1 MAYDRHI
8 DKTEEEL
15 RDLRAVYAQDDV
27 ARFVD
32 GLESGKIKNEEQII
46 DLTNKIQESD
56 GLVRLEY
63 SRLLRLKQSG
73 FIEQFATNYNK
84 SYDTS
89 HFLMNKMRSGL
100 SRGLKLLEVFC
111 EKKRRKGHSMSK
123 RKVVDSS
130 KMGRCAYNLS
140 IWRLEQYKESVKKL
154 YQEVCTYNDDLTKCI
169 DLCLEMIDQV
179 NYVRTHPDY
188 ADEIYDKCH
197 KETVLNSRTTI
208 RRFISLKANLENDIY
223 AKMEEWEKKK
233 QALKNL
239 KAKLYHT
246 LDLNEWT
253 DLCVVE
259 EVIKARQQD
268 ITNEERALWGDNKQK
283 VMCVRVVYEHLD
295 ELTPKGQ
302 KGMIGGMFLARL
314 HRWSNPLPNRGL
326 ECWYE
331 YFISSYER
339 NGQLKPAKCSAIKA
353 AKGQIAKLDNSE
365 DDKLQAEFDKQIDLL
380 IKKHKIGQHNFD
392 EQEKEAVNF

>member
-15 RDLRAVYAQDDV
+15 RELRAVYAKDDI
-27 ARFVD
+27 ARYLD
-32 GLESGKIKNEEQII
+32 GLESGRIKNEEQII
-46 DLTNKIQESD
+46 DLTNHIQESD

-63 SRLLRLKQSG
+63 SRLVHLKQSG
-73 FIEQFATNYNK
+73 FIEQFATNCNK
-84 SYDTS
+84 RYDTA
-89 HFLMNKMRSGL
+89 HLLMNRMRSGL

-111 EKKRRKGHSMSK
+111 EKNRRKGHSKTK
-123 RKVVDSS
+123 RKVVESS
-130 KMGRCAYNLS
+130 KMGNCAYNLS
-140 IWRLEQYKESVKKL
+140 LWGLEQYQESVKKL
-154 YQEVCTYNDDLTKCI
+154 YQEVCQYNDDLTSCI
-169 DLCLEMIDQV
+169 DLCLEMIERV
-179 NYVRTHPDY
+179 NYVRSHPDY
-188 ADEIYDKCH
+188 ADELYDKCH

-223 AKMEEWEKKK
+223 TKMEEWERKK

-239 KAKLYHT
+239 KAMLYHT
-246 LDLNEWT
+246 LDIDEWN
-253 DLCVVE
+253 DLCIVE

-268 ITNEERALWGDNKQK
+268 LTNEERALWGDNKQK

-295 ELTPKGQ
+295 ELNPKGQ

-314 HRWSNPLPNRGL
+314 HRWSNVLPNRGL
-326 ECWYE
+326 EYWYE
-331 YFISSYER
+331 YFITSYSR
-339 NGQLKPAKCSAIKA
+339 NGQLKPAKCSAIKT

-365 DDKLQAEFDKQIDLL
+365 DAELQAEFDEQIDLL
-380 IKKHKIGQHNFD
+380 LRKYMKKQQDFD

>member
-27 ARFVD
+27 ARFMD

-46 DLTNKIQESD
+46 ALTNRIQESD
-56 GLVRLEY
+56 GMVRLEY

-84 SYDTS
+84 SYDTT

-100 SRGLKLLEVFC
+100 SRGLKLLEAFC
-111 EKKRRKGHSMSK
+111 EKKRRKGHSKSK
-123 RKVVDSS
+123 RKVVDNS

-179 NYVRTHPDY
+179 NYVRTHPEY
-188 ADEIYDKCH
+188 ADAIYDKCH
-197 KETVLNSRTTI
+197 EETVLNSRTTI

-223 AKMEEWEKKK
+223 AQMEEWEKKQ

-246 LDLNEWT
+246 LDLDEWT
-253 DLCVVE
+253 DLCIVE

-268 ITNEERALWGDNKQK
+268 LTNEERALWGDNKQK
-283 VMCVRVVYEHLD
+283 AMCVRVVYEHLD
-295 ELTPKGQ
+295 DLKPKGQ
-302 KGMIGGMFLARL
+302 KGKIGGMFLARL
-314 HRWSNPLPNRGL
+314 HRWSNVLPNRGL
-326 ECWYE
+326 EYWYE
-331 YFISSYER
+331 FFITSYSR
-339 NGQLKPAKCSAIKA
+339 NGQLKPAKCSAIKT
-353 AKGQIAKLDNSE
+353 AKGQIAKLDKTK
-365 DDKLQAEFDKQIDLL
+365 DDQLQAEFDEQIDLL
-380 IKKHKIGQHNFD
+380 IKKYMKGQHDFD

>member
-27 ARFVD
+27 ARFID
-32 GLESGKIKNEEQII
+32 GLESGNIKNEEQII
-46 DLTNKIQESD
+46 ALTNKIQESD

-63 SRLLRLKQSG
+63 SRLLHLKQSG
-73 FIEQFATNYNK
+73 FIEQFATNCNK
-84 SYDTS
+84 RYDTA

-100 SRGLKLLEVFC
+100 SRGLKLLETFC
-111 EKKRRKGHSMSK
+111 EKKRRKGHSKSK
-123 RKVVDSS
+123 RKVVDNS

-154 YQEVCTYNDDLTKCI
+154 YQEVCSYNDDLTKCI

-179 NYVRTHPDY
+179 KYVRTHPDY
-188 ADEIYDKCH
+188 ADEIYDKCR

-223 AKMEEWEKKK
+223 AKMEEWERKKL
-233 QALKNL
+233 ALKNL

-246 LDLNEWT
+246 LDLDEWT

-268 ITNEERALWGDNKQK
+268 VTNEERALWGDNKQK
-283 VMCVRVVYEHLD
+283 VRCVRVVYEHLD

-314 HRWSNPLPNRGL
+314 YRWSNVLPKRGL
-326 ECWYE
+326 EYWYE
-331 YFISSYER
+331 YFIASYER
-339 NGQLKPAKCSAIKA
+339 NGQLKPAKCSAIKT

-365 DDKLQAEFDKQIDLL
+365 DKQQQADFNEKIDMLL
-380 IKKHKIGQHNFD
+380 KKHMIEQQYMD